1 MALSIEKLGLNNQG
15 RRVFRLTDQ
24 TRSVYWVAPPYIH
37 LSCIETRIH
46 IGLSFGR
53 KTGGSW
59 GHTYVFNTVEE
70 CLTRLL
76 EQCEFMS
83 RLDELHDIMVKRLW
97 RTELSI
103 HHVRGRPTK
112 DGLGRISFYIP
123 KYLQYRFKL
132 KIRKDTPEGYQE
144 LRDYHQTI
152 LQYFQE
158 HHRLAP
164 EEAIRVYE
172 HNPLDTST

>member
-1 MALSIEKLGLNNQG
+1 MALKIEKLGLNNQG
-15 RRVFRLTDQ
+15 RRVFKLTDQ

-37 LSCIETRIH
+37 LNCTETRVE

-59 GHTYVFNTVEE
+59 RHAHIFETIEE
-70 CLTRLL
+70 CLSKLL
-76 EQCEFMS
+76 EQCEFMG

-97 RTELSI
+97 RTELNI
-103 HHVRGRPTK
+103 HRVRGRPTK

-123 KYLQYRFKL
+123 KYLQYRFKP

-144 LRDYHQTI
+144 LRNYHQTI

-158 HHRLAP
+158 HHRLTP
-164 EEAIRVYE
+164 EDAIRVHE
-172 HNPLDTST
+172 HNPLDTTT

>member
-1 MALSIEKLGLNNQG
+1 MLLKIEKLGLNNQG
-15 RRVFRLTDQ
+15 RRVFRLTDT

-37 LSCIETRIH
+37 LSVIGSRIE

-59 GHTYVFNTVEE
+59 RHAHLFETIEE
-70 CLTRLL
+70 CLARLL
-76 EQCEFMS
+76 EQCEFMD
-83 RLDELHDIMVKRLW
+83 RLDELHDVMVKRLW
-97 RTELSI
+97 RTELNI
-103 HHVRGRPTK
+103 HRVQGRPTK
-112 DGLGRISFYIP
+112 DGVGRVSFYIP
-123 KYLQYRFKL
+123 KYLQYRFKP
-132 KIRKDTPEGYQE
+132 KIRKDTPEGHQE

-172 HNPLDTST
+172 HNPLDVSK